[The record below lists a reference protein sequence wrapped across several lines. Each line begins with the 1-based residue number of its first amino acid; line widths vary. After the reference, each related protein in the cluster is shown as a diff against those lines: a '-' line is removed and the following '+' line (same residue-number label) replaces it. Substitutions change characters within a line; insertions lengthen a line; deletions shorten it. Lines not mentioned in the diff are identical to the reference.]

1 MTSARWTPQQLAD
14 YRRKQAARKSDT
26 SSLPTGEPPAEPRQ
40 VPKPKKVNTPNMT
53 EIDALE
59 ILNISHLSVKFEGR
73 TFGVCG
79 GSRYTPD
86 WIDADQCI
94 AIEVKGEHVYSRD
107 SRCRFDEARTLYPDW
122 RWIWIRKRTKGRKGP
137 RWEVEVYY

>member
-14 YRRKQAARKSDT
+14 YRRKQSARKPDT
-26 SSLPTGEPPAEPRQ
+26 SSLPTGEQPADQRQ

-73 TFGVCG
+73 KFPICG
-79 GSRYTPD
+79 GATYKPD
-86 WIDADQCI
+86 WIDEQRQI
-94 AIEVKGEHVYSRD
+94 AIEVKSEWIASRD
-107 SRCRFDEARTLYPDW
+107 SRRRFDEARTLYPDW

-137 RWEVEVYY
+137 RWEVEVY

>member
-14 YRRKQAARKSDT
+14 YRRKQSARKPDT
-26 SSLPTGEPPAEPRQ
+26 SSLPTGEQPAEPRQ
-40 VPKPKKVNTPNMT
+40 APPRTVAPNQT
-53 EIDALE
+53 ERQALAV
-59 ILNISHLSVKFEGR
+59 LNLREQDMAFEGR

-122 RWIWIRKRTKGRKGP
+122 RWIWIRKRTTGRKGE
-137 RWEVEVYY
+137 RWEIEVYG